1 MTLQQ
6 LKYAIEVAR
15 CGSINEAAKRLFITQ
30 PSLSSAIREL
40 ETEIGLTL
48 FIRTNRGI
56 LLSPDGD
63 EFLGYA
69 RQVTEQMDLLEERYL
84 KNKQA
89 KRQFSVS
96 TQHYAFAVSAFVS
109 LIRHAGLSAYDCT
122 LSETRTYEII
132 EDVKNLRSE
141 LGILYVNPFNAKVL
155 NKLFADDG
163 LAFHPLFKAS
173 PHVFLSA
180 QNPLSKC
187 DFLTLKDLEELP
199 CLSFEQGEYNSFH
212 FSEEI
217 LSTLSHQ
224 KDIRVNDRATLFNCL
239 IGLDGYT
246 ISTGILSAE
255 LNGTDI
261 VAVPLRSDEH
271 MTVGWIAHR
280 KLTLSALATQYLEEL
295 KAALEKEH
303 PKT

>member
-6 LKYAIEVAR
+6 LKYAIEVAH

-30 PSLSSAIREL
+30 PSLSNAIKEL
-40 ETEIGLTL
+40 ETELGVTI

-56 LLSPDGD
+56 VLSPEGA

-69 RQVTEQMDLLEERYL
+69 RQVTEQMNLLEERYL
-84 KNKQA
+84 KNKPA
-89 KRQFSVS
+89 RRQFSVS

-109 LIRHAGLSAYDCT
+109 LIRHQGLTAYDCT

-141 LGILYVNPFNAKVL
+141 LGILYLNPFNAKVL
-155 NKLFADDG
+155 NKLFNDND
-163 LAFHPLFKAS
+163 LQFHPLFDAS

-180 QNPLSKC
+180 QNPLSKRS
-187 DFLTLKDLEELP
+187 FVTLKDLEALP

-217 LSTLSHQ
+217 LSTLSH
-224 KDIRVNDRATLFNCL
+224 KKNIHVNDRATLFNCL

-246 ISTGILSAE
+246 ISTGIISAE

-261 VAVPLRSDEH
+261 VAIPLTVPER

-280 KLTLSALATQYLEEL
+280 KLSLSSLALLYLEEL
-295 KAALEKEH
+295 QETLSEEH
-303 PKT
+303 PPQ

>member
-6 LKYAIEVAR
+6 LKYAIEIAH

-30 PSLSSAIREL
+30 PSLSNAMKEL
-40 ETEIGLTL
+40 ETELGVTL

-56 LLSPDGD
+56 ILSQEGA

-69 RQVTEQMDLLEERYL
+69 RQVTEQMNLLEERYL
-84 KNKQA
+84 QNKTA

-96 TQHYAFAVSAFVS
+96 TQHYAFAVSAFVA
-109 LIRHAGLSAYDCT
+109 LIRHQKLNTYDCT

-141 LGILYVNPFNAKVL
+141 LGILYTNPFNVKVL
-155 NKLFADDG
+155 HKLFNEND
-163 LAFHPLFKAS
+163 LTFHPLFEAN
-173 PHVFLSA
+173 PYVFLSA
-180 QNPLSKC
+180 QNPLAQKP
-187 DFLTLKDLEELP
+187 FLTLEELENLP
-199 CLSFEQGEYNSFH
+199 CLSFAQGEYNSFH

-217 LSTLSHQ
+217 LSTLSHP
-224 KDIRVNDRATLFNCL
+224 KNIRVNDRATLFNCL

-246 ISTGILSAE
+246 ISTGVLSAE
-255 LNGTDI
+255 LNGTEI
-261 VAVPLRSDEH
+261 VSVPLRVDEH

-280 KLTLSALATQYLEEL
+280 KITLSHLATCYLEEL
-295 KAALEKEH
+295 ETILSKERQPH
-303 PKT
+303 

>member
-6 LKYAIEVAR
+6 LKYAIEIAH
-15 CGSINEAAKRLFITQ
+15 CGSINEAAKHLFITQ
-30 PSLSSAIREL
+30 PSLSNAIKEL
-40 ETEIGLTL
+40 ETELGVTI

-56 LLSPDGD
+56 VLSPEGA

-69 RQVTEQMDLLEERYL
+69 RQVTEQMSLLEERYL
-84 KNKQA
+84 ENKPA
-89 KRQFSVS
+89 RRQFSVS
-96 TQHYAFAVSAFVS
+96 TQHYAFAVSAFVA
-109 LIRHAGLSAYDCT
+109 LIRHQGLTTYDCT

-141 LGILYVNPFNAKVL
+141 LGILYINSFNAKVL
-155 NKLFADDG
+155 HKLFNESN
-163 LAFHPLFKAS
+163 LAFHPLFEAV

-180 QNPLSKC
+180 QNALAKKP
-187 DFLTLKDLEELP
+187 FVTLEDLEKLP

-217 LSTLSHQ
+217 LSTLSHRQ
-224 KDIRVNDRATLFNCL
+224 NIRVNDRATLFNCL

-255 LNGTDI
+255 LNGTEI
-261 VAVPLRSDEH
+261 VAVPLRVKEH

-280 KLTLSALATQYLEEL
+280 KLALSHLASCYLEEMEAIL
-295 KAALEKEH
+295 SNERL
-303 PKT
+303 PQ

>member
-6 LKYAIEVAR
+6 LKYVIEVAH

-30 PSLSSAIREL
+30 PSLSNAIKEL
-40 ETEIGLTL
+40 ETELGISV

-56 LLSPDGD
+56 LLSPDGE

-84 KNKQA
+84 KNKTA
-89 KRQFSVS
+89 RRQFSVS
-96 TQHYAFAVSAFVS
+96 TQHYAFAVSAFVA
-109 LIRHAGLSAYDCT
+109 LIRHQGLSTYDCM

-155 NKLFADDG
+155 YKLLNDND
-163 LAFHPLFKAS
+163 LEFHPLFEAK

-180 QNPLSKC
+180 HNPLAQKPVVT
-187 DFLTLKDLEELP
+187 LTDLEDLP

-217 LSTLSHQ
+217 LSTVSHR
-224 KDIRVNDRATLFNCL
+224 KNIRVNDRATIFNCL

-261 VAVPLRSDEH
+261 VSVPLQVDEH

-280 KLTLSALATQYLEEL
+280 KLTPSHLASCYLEEL
-295 KAALEKEH
+295 EAILSKER
-303 PKT
+303 PSR